1 MFCCCAAEE
10 TTMAEVAST
19 AVLEEGNPFHQA
31 AGEMDLDGWRD
42 GGKILDG
49 YEKPREEALKAT
61 EEKISFWKQ
70 LRVACWTMLGPTALC
85 NVCLTALAFPRL
97 VATGKSFPL
106 LPGFKDF
113 LLRFLAMEL
122 LGDFFLYVGHR
133 ILHEYLW
140 DYHKYH
146 HLIDTPT
153 AVSTACI
160 DGLDATVQAGI
171 PTMGA
176 AVLMQPHPL
185 TFCAYAYAR
194 VAENV
199 LNHCGME
206 HWLLNLVFLKF
217 LPGRAGVANHDAH
230 HRYSNYAKNA
240 KNFGENF
247 WLWDWA
253 FGTLG
258 HVGSTKKF

>member
-1 MFCCCAAEE
+1 
-10 TTMAEVAST
+10 
-19 AVLEEGNPFHQA
+19 
-31 AGEMDLDGWRD
+31 
-42 GGKILDG
+42 
-49 YEKPREEALKAT
+49 
-61 EEKISFWKQ
+61 
-70 LRVACWTMLGPTALC
+70 
-85 NVCLTALAFPRL
+85 
-97 VATGKSFPL
+97 
-106 LPGFKDF
+106 
-113 LLRFLAMEL
+113 
-122 LGDFFLYVGHR
+122 
-133 ILHEYLW
+133 LW